1 MARFY
6 DPRAEKA
13 DQPVDTPV
21 GYRGRVQYDPRQ
33 DSGSSG
39 GEVTDLTP
47 ERQYDV
53 DLRRL
58 GQDSAPTAA
67 AADTENSVQQSRVSR
82 FLSASRIANKYK
94 QQADIRY
101 PNTGSSTR
109 RNPASRQGV
118 TLPSLGEAPGAGG
131 NTNYPNKPQPRS
143 GKPYNW
149 RDSFG

>member
-6 DPRAEKA
+6 NPRQENI
-13 DQPVDTPV
+13 DQPVDTPI

-58 GQDSAPTAA
+58 GQDNAVTAA
-67 AADTENSVQQSRVSR
+67 AADTDNSIQQNRVER

-94 QQADIRY
+94 QQADIQY
-101 PNTGSSTR
+101 PNTGSSPR
-109 RNPASRQGV
+109 REPVSRQGV
-118 TLPSLGEAPGAGG
+118 TLPTLGEIPGARGSI
-131 NTNYPNKPQPRS
+131 NYPNKPQPRS

-149 RDSFG
+149 RDSFA

>member
-6 DPRAEKA
+6 NPRFGQE
-13 DQPVDTPV
+13 DQPVEGPV
-21 GYRGRVQYDPRQ
+21 GFRGRTQYDPRV

-58 GQDSAPTAA
+58 GRDNDVTAA
-67 AADTENSVQQSRVSR
+67 AADTENSIQQNRVAR

-94 QQADIRY
+94 QQADIQY
-101 PNTGSSTR
+101 PNTGSSFR
-109 RNPASRQGV
+109 REPISRQGV
-118 TLPSLGEAPGAGG
+118 ILPTLGEAPGARGSI
-131 NTNYPNKPQPRS
+131 NYPNKPQPRS